1 MLYGP
6 SLVGQKVLLPLD
18 ILTLPGAY
26 LPRASVVPPAT
37 PHNYV
42 LADLVCLGEPGRRF
56 LADEFR
62 AGRYAGWNPY
72 QFAGASPTAPRFSP
86 FTVLLC
92 SLRSPVIIAW
102 AQLLVAEIAGI
113 GFYLFCRRTMEIGF
127 WPAAIAG
134 WCYPLTG
141 YFILWQGYGIPY
153 TVCWLPWLLM
163 AVDAVVRGGTRWA
176 LAAMMLFTALAVV
189 SGQTD
194 VAGQVLL
201 TSGLFA
207 VGRLAELNW
216 LNVVRRSA
224 SQFTTRSVVPHQEL
238 RRREHG
244 TVPFGRKGTGTF
256 LGLGAWT
263 QRNDPTG
270 RKMSQSPAAFAGR
283 VVRSALVLAV
293 GWSVGLLLAAPHL
306 VPLLEYTRTGA
317 RMDRRSK
324 GEEERPPIGLA
335 ALPQVVIPHIYGST
349 EKDYFDASPREQGS
363 LLESSAATYT
373 GLLAT
378 LLAAPLAFCSRRHRL
393 LNCSWI
399 LLASWG

>member
-1 MLYGP
+1 MATRWRRSSRRGLLLAAGIFLGQLVLYGP

-72 QFAGASPTAPRFSP
+72 QFAAPPTAPRFSP

-244 TVPFGRKGTGTF
+244 TVPFGRKGTTF
-256 LGLGAWT
+256 WALARGPARRSNGPKNEPIPGGLCRARCP
-263 QRNDPTG
+263 QRVGPCRGLERRTSVG
-270 RKMSQSPAAFAGR
+270 RTASCAASGVYADRGPYGSPQQRGGRTAADRPGSPAASR
-283 VVRSALVLAV
+283 HSAHLRLDRE
-293 GWSVGLLLAAPHL
+293 GLLRRLS
-306 VPLLEYTRTGA
+306 A
-317 RMDRRSK
+317 RA
-324 GEEERPPIGLA
+324 G
-335 ALPQVVIPHIYGST
+335 
-349 EKDYFDASPREQGS
+349 
-363 LLESSAATYT
+363 
-373 GLLAT
+373 
-378 LLAAPLAFCSRRHRL
+378 
-393 LNCSWI
+393 
-399 LLASWG
+399 